1 MPAAGPARRSP
12 AAAAIE
18 PDANPS
24 PITGSWI
31 STIVESIVVVEPLI
45 KRSPLTVKLFLI
57 VVSPVVLPMLTVVA
71 A

>member
-1 MPAAGPARRSP
+1 MPPIKPRSP

-18 PDANPS
+18 PDAKPR
-24 PITGSWI
+24 PMTGSWI

-45 KRSPLTVKLFLI
+45 KRSPLTVKLFLM
-57 VVSPVVLPMLTVVA
+57 VVSPEVLPMLTVVA